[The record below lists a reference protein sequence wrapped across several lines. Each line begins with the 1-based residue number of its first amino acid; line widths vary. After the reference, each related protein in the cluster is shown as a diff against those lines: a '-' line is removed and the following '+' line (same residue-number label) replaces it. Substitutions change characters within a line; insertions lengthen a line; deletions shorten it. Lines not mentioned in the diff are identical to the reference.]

1 MTRFGRNLRRHARR
15 GPIGLLSSASK
26 TDLERKGQRT
36 DQILRAK
43 DMRRHAR
50 GKLRGC
56 ARHLAQ
62 GHDGLDAD
70 HAGKWAGL
78 RGRYRLGAEPYDAHN
93 NIIAGAASAQAARPR
108 WAPGFLAA
116 YNAGPARWEDYLA
129 TGRPLPIEAY
139 LPASLQLSAAVHPTV
154 GSRGLHR
161 PFLDQVIRVCR
172 TFDRV
177 ADWWQI
183 CTEGAVVAFDE

>member
-1 MTRFGRNLRRHARR
+1 
-15 GPIGLLSSASK
+15 
-26 TDLERKGQRT
+26 
-36 DQILRAK
+36 
-43 DMRRHAR
+43 MRRHAR

-116 YNAGPARWEDYLA
+116 YNAGPARWEYYLA
-129 TGRPLPIEAY
+129 TGRPLPMETQAY
-139 LPASLQLSAAVHPTV
+139 VARLTPIVGGSAPDSGVPLASIVRSWTKSSQFVARSIGSLIGGRSAQKEQ
-154 GSRGLHR
+154 S
-161 PFLDQVIRVCR
+161 
-172 TFDRV
+172 
-177 ADWWQI
+177 
-183 CTEGAVVAFDE
+183 